1 MNNISEVAEQ
11 VSKERLR
18 QDIETNADFGSI
30 ETDQGRGRTVLTGTE
45 ANKGARDYLVGR
57 LEDADLDVRIDAVGN
72 IAGRWVPETADGRS
86 NPVALGSHLDSV
98 PNGGIF
104 DGPLGVYSALESVR
118 ASQEAGI
125 EPNLPIE
132 VVCFTEEEGQRFSD
146 GLLGSFVSSGK
157 LSVDEALSL
166 TDDEGITL
174 EEALED
180 IGYHGQ
186 GKIEAS
192 DWDSWLELHVEQSD
206 RLEKAG
212 VPVGVVT
219 TITGITHCHAEIKG
233 ESNHAGST
241 PMNSRT
247 DALAAASE
255 LVLDVESS
263 ALDTVSE
270 HSETAVGTVGK
281 LDVEPNATNVI
292 PGRVDMG
299 IDIRDVDYS
308 SMERIVEETRRSLKR
323 LERERDVKTDFQ
335 RPLDLK
341 PTPMDERCRKAA
353 HSAGRKA
360 GVGTMD
366 MHSGA
371 AHDTMNVAEVTDTAL
386 LFAPSKDG
394 ISHSPLEWT
403 DWEDCADAT
412 RVLAGTM
419 AQLALE

>member
-1 MNNISEVAEQ
+1 MKDISEVAEH
-11 VSKERLR
+11 VSEERLR

-30 ETDQGRGRTVLTGTE
+30 QTDQGRGRTVLTGTE
-45 ANKGARDYLVGR
+45 ANKGARDYLVER
-57 LEDADLDVRIDAVGN
+57 LEDADLEVRIDAVGN
-72 IAGRWVPETADGRS
+72 IAGRWLPETADENLS
-86 NPVALGSHLDSV
+86 SVALGSHLDSV

-118 ASQEAGI
+118 AAQEADV
-125 EPNLPIE
+125 EFNRPIE

-157 LSVDEALSL
+157 LPVEEALSL
-166 TDDEGITL
+166 TDSEGVTL

-180 IGYHGQ
+180 IGYSGQ
-186 GKIEAS
+186 DKIEAS
-192 DWDSWLELHVEQSD
+192 NWNSWLELHVEQSD

-219 TITGITHCHAEIKG
+219 TITGITHCHAEIEG
-233 ESNHAGST
+233 ESNHAGTT
-241 PMNSRT
+241 PMNRRA

-255 LVLDVESS
+255 LVLDVESC
-263 ALDTVSE
+263 ALDTVSN

-281 LDVEPNATNVI
+281 LDVDPNATNVV

-299 IDIRDVDYS
+299 IDIRDVDYA
-308 SMERIVEETRRSLKR
+308 SMERIVKGARKGLKR
-323 LERERDVKTDFQ
+323 LERERGVKTEFKRQ
-335 RPLDLK
+335 LDLK
-341 PTPMDERCRKAA
+341 PTPMGERCREAA
-353 HSAGRKA
+353 HSAGRKV
-360 GVGTMD
+360 GVETMD
-366 MHSGA
+366 VHSGA

-386 LFAPSKDG
+386 LFAPSQDG

-403 DWEDCADAT
+403 DWGDCTNAT
-412 RVLAGTM
+412 RVLTGTM